1 MMRAAELVPISSCG
15 FRQIFTMF
23 VDILLVLDELVLK
36 LLFKID
42 AFITR
47 LRQAIYGVYHKVE
60 AI

>member
-1 MMRAAELVPISSCG
+1 
-15 FRQIFTMF
+15 MF

-42 AFITR
+42 AFVTR
-47 LRQAIYGVYHKVE
+47 LWQTIYGVYHEVE